1 MIEDNSLVITA
12 TYNEADNIEKFINE
26 VMSSN
31 CHLLI
36 IDDNSPDNTADYVK
50 NSKYFNIS
58 LFLISRE
65 SKQGYGTAFIEGF
78 NWGLSKNYD
87 YLISMDGDFSHS
99 IKDLKRLL
107 LNKDNFDLVVG
118 SRYTKGGATL
128 GWSLHR
134 KILSKYANKMAKFV
148 TRSEIDDMTTG
159 FRIYKNKSLQK
170 IDFQD
175 SKYNGYSFLVDLL
188 YKCEKADLLISEQPI
203 TFIERELGKSK
214 MDSKVIFEG
223 IKTLIKLYFDK

>member
-1 MIEDNSLVITA
+1 MIKDNSLVVTA

-26 VMSSN
+26 VISSN

-50 NSKYFNIS
+50 NSKYFNTS

-78 NWGLSKNYD
+78 SWGLSKNYD

-99 IKDLKRLL
+99 IKDLQRLL
-107 LNKDNFDLVVG
+107 QNKDNFDLVIG

-134 KILSKYANKMAKFV
+134 KTLSKYANKMAKFV
-148 TRSEIDDMTTG
+148 TRSKINDMTTG
-159 FRIYKNKSLQK
+159 FRIYKKNSLEK
-170 IDFQD
+170 IDFQE
-175 SKYNGYSFLVDLL
+175 SQYNGYSFLVDLL
-188 YKCEKADLLISEQPI
+188 NKCEKANLQISEQPI

-214 MDSKVIFEG
+214 MDSKIIFEG
-223 IKTLIKLYFDK
+223 IKTLIKLYFNK